1 MMTDPLQP
9 PYLTNQPTL
18 MMPMGQAAG
27 VDRPTPTPQ
36 KPAVKPVKADRFEA
50 TSVATPRQTTEAAED
65 DPQKPK
71 KSMIPMVLFSVVAL
85 TAAGFGIWAVTHKEE
100 AGKLLDNA
108 KEGVNKLFKKEEK
121 KTPPVNPPDNTG
133 NADAGVNP
141 PVPPD
146 AGNTGGNP
154 PVPPVPPVNPPPA
167 NPNTGDN
174 TPKGWG
180 ETLTEWCRN
189 RPTKT
194 SKTTTTTTTPTA
206 QRSKKIKIYRE
217 SNLSLGQLIK
227 GDQDTLSFFE
237 KIHLDA
243 ILSKPANKMTLD
255 DLQYIIEPSA
265 SQRTFNL
272 PDDQAFLFATHILES
287 LSDSTSAIS
296 EHSKEV
302 ILNPKAN
309 RYTLLQTL
317 EILMEIYKKKRDN
330 LTQGS
335 EEYKVVNKPSIF
347 TWYLSDILKD
357 EKTLGKNTS
366 LDTDSIKIISDFHK
380 ASRSNNA
387 DQISIQFASVFNHLK
402 EMNEAVLKLIEE
414 AKANATPATTTTT
427 ITTP

>member
-1 MMTDPLQP
+1 MKKTLLSEANLMTDRFQQPYFGNQP
-9 PYLTNQPTL
+9 PTPIIPIPATLGQEMSVEPAIQPT
-18 MMPMGQAAG
+18 
-27 VDRPTPTPQ
+27 
-36 KPAVKPVKADRFEA
+36 KPDQFE
-50 TSVATPRQTTEAAED
+50 PRGGEAQGKQLKNN
-65 DPQKPK
+65 PKKPK

-108 KEGVNKLFKKEEK
+108 KEGVNKLFKKEEEVK
-121 KTPPVNPPDNTG
+121 PPDNTG
-133 NADAGVNP
+133 GNPSVPPNAGNAGGNT
-141 PVPPD
+141 PVPPTVPPITPD
-146 AGNTGGNP
+146 PVDPSN
-154 PVPPVPPVNPPPA
+154 PVPPV
-167 NPNTGDN
+167 TGDN
-174 TPKGWG
+174 TPTGGIEKLKGW
-180 ETLTEWCRN
+180 LTQQFKK
-189 RPTKT
+189 P
-194 SKTTTTTTTPTA
+194 SKTATTPPTA
-206 QRSKKIKIYRE
+206 KPSKKIEINRGD
-217 SNLSLGQLIK
+217 NLSRWQLIK

-255 DLQYIIEPSA
+255 DLKYIIEPSA

-317 EILMEIYKKKRDN
+317 EILMEIYEKKRDN

-357 EKTLGKNTS
+357 EFSEKTLGKNTS
-366 LDTDSIKIISDFHK
+366 LDTDSIKIINDFHK
-380 ASRSNNA
+380 ASTSNNA
-387 DQISIQFASVFNHLK
+387 DQISRGYTVTLC
-402 EMNEAVLKLIEE
+402 
-414 AKANATPATTTTT
+414 
-427 ITTP
+427 